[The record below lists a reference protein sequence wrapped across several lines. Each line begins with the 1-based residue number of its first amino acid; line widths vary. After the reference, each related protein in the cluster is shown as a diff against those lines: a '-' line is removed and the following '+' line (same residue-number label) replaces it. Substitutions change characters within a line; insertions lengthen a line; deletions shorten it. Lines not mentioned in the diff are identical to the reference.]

1 MGVQSVTSE
10 WAQLQTPVSATG
22 AEAFFHLM
30 TPLQPEQRIHGFRF
44 HMTIP
49 APSTLRVFPCGLS
62 HVISLAHSQLAGL
75 TVPQRDD
82 LLFL

>member
-10 WAQLQTPVSATG
+10 CAQLQTLSQPQVP
-22 AEAFFHLM
+22 EAFFHLM
-30 TPLQPEQRIHGFRF
+30 TPLQPEQKICGFRF
-44 HMTIP
+44 HLTIP